1 MGRWNHNLLGVAGA
15 LLLAA
20 GSAHAGDKAMASASS
35 GQQAT
40 KAAPFQVAQ
49 ARTKGTAAQPSG
61 AAAADSDLRQ
71 RVEQLERQ
79 FLDMQVIVGTLESLA
94 RNSGTANPS
103 MSSAPGGFGSG
114 ADAARID
121 ALETQVRALT
131 AQLEQ
136 TSAQIQALGAG
147 GTTRSIDSAPL
158 PPSSS
163 APVALDAAPSIDFG
177 ATVVKRADSGD
188 PIGQIISEETPRG
201 FGSQLALAAPA
212 AGGGDPKQDYE
223 TAYGYL
229 LQQNYAAAER
239 AFEDF
244 LQRYPDDTLAGNA
257 QYWLGE
263 SLYVRGQYKAAASA
277 FLKGYQNY
285 GNSSKAPDSLL
296 KLAMSLD
303 KLGQKE
309 AACSS
314 FDELDARFPNA
325 PSHVKTRS
333 LTERQRVGC

>member
-20 GSAHAGDKAMASASS
+20 GSAHAEQKAMASASS
-35 GQQAT
+35 AQQAT

-49 ARTKGTAAQPSG
+49 ARTKGTAARPSG
-61 AAAADSDLRQ
+61 AGADSDLRQ

-79 FLDMQVIVGTLESLA
+79 FLDMQVIIGTLESLA

-103 MSSAPGGFGSG
+103 MTSAPGGIGSG

-136 TSAQIQALGAG
+136 TSAQIRALGAG

-177 ATVVKRADSGD
+177 ATVVKRAQGSD
-188 PIGQIISEETPRG
+188 PIGQIISEETPTG
-201 FGSQLALAAPA
+201 FGSQVALAAPG

-244 LQRYPDDTLAGNA
+244 LQRYPNDTLAGNA

-285 GNSSKAPDSLL
+285 SNSSKAPDSLL